1 MIKVLNILSHIM
13 IDFKLKYIKLQL
25 NFHGSCFKE
34 ENLSLTQINE
44 VNIYVVYER
53 NLW

>member
-1 MIKVLNILSHIM
+1 MIKVLKILPHMI

-34 ENLSLTQINE
+34 EKLSLPQINE

-53 NLW
+53 NL